1 MKATVCYS
9 AESDAAGVFG
19 RTMARHLQAVMS
31 AQPAAYSAVS
41 IEERRTLPEEDDLVL
56 GVALDAE
63 APDNAWCVDLG
74 SVLSQQPMRKG
85 VVLSGLNEQILA
97 LFGEAPT
104 PSTMLA
110 VAEGLRKSHPLVA
123 LDRDTADTLS
133 LYGCNAVER
142 LGAPALPPFVMA
154 PDPDRNTILVF
165 DHVGSPIA
173 LGILKDAVGKA
184 SDDVTLCYVE
194 DLMPKPLQPFFS
206 CVSYFSDWPLR
217 AGIHIHIGSP
227 RSDRLGTRIVD
238 SQACNRPVICYTPGS
253 EGLQRPAVAH
263 ERDGL
268 ACTDGVELTAAI
280 NTLLSDPFYGDLLA
294 KNARRAVSSFNQ
306 HHAES
311 LRGIIRATVAA

>member
-1 MKATVCYS
+1 MKATVCFS

-41 IEERRTLPEEDDLVL
+41 IEERQTLPEEDDLVL
-56 GVALDAE
+56 GMAIDAE
-63 APDNAWCVDLG
+63 GPDNAWCVDLG
-74 SVLSQQPMRKG
+74 AVLSQQPMRKG
-85 VVLSGLNEQILA
+85 AVLSGLSEQIATLYGETPNPSIVLA
-97 LFGEAPT
+97 I
-104 PSTMLA
+104 
-110 VAEGLRKSHPLVA
+110 AEGLRKSRPLVA
-123 LDRDTADTLS
+123 LDRDTADTLN
-133 LYGCNAVER
+133 LYGCDGVER
-142 LGAPALPPFVMA
+142 VGAPALPPFVMA

-206 CVSYFSDWPLR
+206 CASYFSDWPLR
-217 AGIHIHIGSP
+217 AGIHIHIGTP

-238 SQACNRPVICYTPGS
+238 SQACNRPVIYYAPAS
-253 EGLQRPAVAH
+253 EGQQRPAVAH

-268 ACTDGVELTAAI
+268 VCTDGVELTAAI
-280 NTLLSDPFYGDLLA
+280 NTLLSDQFYGELLA
-294 KNARRAVSSFNQ
+294 KNARRAVSAFNQ
-306 HHAES
+306 KHMDA
-311 LRGIIRATVAA
+311 LRRVIRSAQAA